1 MTTAVVSFPYF
12 LYMYVCYVNAFVNAE
27 IPVMHGS
34 PTHWLFRQPIKR
46 KLSLTGK
53 EKKKKA
59 ETTGFRKA
67 DELRTRLV

>member
-12 LYMYVCYVNAFVNAE
+12 LYMYANAFVNAE